1 MRREQPKGNSPLD
14 LAVAL
19 KSGLR
24 AESGLL
30 LVITTLLLFIA
41 FGKDWLANLG
51 NPAWLAFM
59 LLWLFGAVL
68 VASLRVV
75 HHAECLAVRL
85 GEPYGTLILTLSV
98 TFIEVA
104 MISAL
109 MLNAG
114 NNPTLGRDAMFA
126 VVMIVLNGIVGLS
139 LLLGALRYREQ
150 SYNLQGASAYLSV
163 IIPLTVFSLVLPDV
177 TVSTPGPTFDS
188 FQSEFVILIS
198 ISLYVTFL
206 FIQTSRH
213 AGYFNDVS
221 EAAVTEAN
229 QNGDRADAPAASIA
243 FHALLLLA
251 YLVPVVV
258 LAEDLAI
265 PLEQAIAVLDLPVAL
280 GGISIA
286 ALVLAPEGMGAIR
299 ASMRNRLQR
308 AVNIAL
314 GSVLATIGLT
324 VPAVLAVSL
333 YTGKEVQLG
342 LSYAHAVLLFVT
354 LAVSI
359 LTFSSARTNLLQGAV
374 HLILFLIYL
383 MLVFAP

>member
-1 MRREQPKGNSPLD
+1 MRREKPTDRSPLEH
-14 LAVAL
+14 APPL
-19 KSGLR
+19 KSGWR

-30 LVITTLLLFIA
+30 LVAATLGLFLA
-41 FGKDWLANLG
+41 FGNDWLANLD
-51 NPAWLAFM
+51 NPAWLALM

-68 VASLRVV
+68 LASLRVV
-75 HHAECLAVRL
+75 HHAECLAARL

-98 TFIEVA
+98 TCIEVA

-109 MLNAG
+109 MLNG
-114 NNPTLGRDAMFA
+114 DNNPTLGRDAMFA

-163 IIPLTVFSLVLPDV
+163 IIPLTVLSLVLPDV
-177 TVSTPGPTFDS
+177 TVSTPGPTFTG
-188 FQSEFVILIS
+188 FQAGFVLLIS
-198 ISLYVTFL
+198 VSLYATFL

-213 AGYFNDVS
+213 AGYFTDAS
-221 EAAVTEAN
+221 AAAGTGAN
-229 QNGDRADAPAASIA
+229 GNGQQKDRPTGSII
-243 FHALLLLA
+243 FHGSLLIA

-265 PLEQAIAVLDLPVAL
+265 PLEQAIAVMRLPVAL
-280 GGISIA
+280 AGISIA
-286 ALVLAPEGMGAIR
+286 ALVLAPEAMGAMR
-299 ASMRNRLQR
+299 AGLHNRLQR

-333 YTGKEVQLG
+333 YTGREIQLG
-342 LSYAHAVLLFVT
+342 LSYAHVMLLFVT
-354 LAVSI
+354 LAVST
-359 LTFSSARTNLLQGAV
+359 LTFSSTRTNLLQGAV
-374 HLILFLIYL
+374 HLNLFLVYL
-383 MLVFAP
+383 MLVFSP

>member
-1 MRREQPKGNSPLD
+1 MRREQPTKNNPLEH
-14 LAVAL
+14 AAGP
-19 KSGLR
+19 KSGWR

-30 LVITTLLLFIA
+30 LVAATLGLFLA
-41 FGKDWLANLG
+41 FGDDWLADLG
-51 NPAWLAFM
+51 SPAWLALM
-59 LLWLFGAVL
+59 LFWLFGAVL

-75 HHAECLAVRL
+75 HHAESLAARL

-98 TFIEVA
+98 TCIEVA

-109 MLNAG
+109 MLNG
-114 NNPTLGRDAMFA
+114 DNNPTLARDAMFA

-163 IIPLTVFSLVLPDV
+163 IIPLTVLSLVLPDV
-177 TVSTPGPTFDS
+177 TVSSPGPTFDH
-188 FQSEFVILIS
+188 FQSGFMILIS
-198 ISLYVTFL
+198 VSLYGTFL

-213 AGYFNDVS
+213 AGYFNDTGESV
-221 EAAVTEAN
+221 ETGAN
-229 QNGDRADAPAASIA
+229 GNGDRPVEPAGSVA
-243 FHALLLLA
+243 FHAFLLLA
-251 YLVPVVV
+251 YLLPVVV

-265 PLEQAIAVLDLPVAL
+265 PLEQAIAVMNLPAAL

-286 ALVLAPEGMGAIR
+286 ALVLAPEAMGAIR
-299 ASMRNRLQR
+299 ACVRNRLQR

-324 VPAVLAVSL
+324 VPAVLAISL

-342 LSYAHAVLLFVT
+342 LSYPHAVLMFVT

-359 LTFSSARTNLLQGAV
+359 LTFSSGRTNLLQGAV

>member
-1 MRREQPKGNSPLD
+1 MRREQPTKNNLLEHPAG
-14 LAVAL
+14 A
-19 KSGLR
+19 KSGWR

-30 LVITTLLLFIA
+30 LVATTLGLFLA
-41 FGKDWLANLG
+41 FGDDWLANLG
-51 NPAWLAFM
+51 SPAWLALM

-75 HHAECLAVRL
+75 HHAECLAARL

-98 TFIEVA
+98 TCIEVA

-109 MLNAG
+109 MLSG
-114 NNPTLGRDAMFA
+114 DNNPTLARDAMFA

-177 TVSTPGPTFDS
+177 TVSTPGPTFDG
-188 FQSEFVILIS
+188 FQSGFVILIS
-198 ISLYVTFL
+198 VSLYATFL

-213 AGYFNDVS
+213 AGYFNDLS
-221 EAAVTEAN
+221 EAAETRVNE
-229 QNGDRADAPAASIA
+229 NGGRADEPAGSIA
-243 FHALLLLA
+243 FHALLLLS

-299 ASMRNRLQR
+299 ACVRNRPQR

-359 LTFSSARTNLLQGAV
+359 VTFSSARTNLLQGAV